1 MFRRKR
7 PQSDFSEELQAH
19 LALEM
24 DRIRAEGLSEEEARR
39 RARVEFGSSQAAQER
54 FYLSS
59 RIVWFDNLLHDI
71 KFAIRQLIRNPSFT
85 FVAIV
90 TLALGIA
97 ANSTIFSW
105 INSTLLDPI
114 PGIAHTSDMITIMRG
129 ERSEHPT
136 PPFSYMDF
144 ADLRDST
151 RTFAG
156 LLAYHDD
163 YMAITDSVKPE
174 RIYGTVASS
183 NYFEVLGVR
192 PILGRSL
199 ESTAPNER
207 LGTAEA
213 VLG

>member
-1 MFRRKR
+1 MFRRR
-7 PQSDFSEELQAH
+7 RSADDFAEEIKSHIELQADE
-19 LALEM
+19 LQS
-24 DRIRAEGLSEEEARR
+24 EGLSEEEARR
-39 RARVEFGSSQAAQER
+39 RARVEFGNAQAAQER
-54 FYLSS
+54 FYLRS

-136 PPFSYMDF
+136 PPFSYLDF

-151 RTFAG
+151 RTFTG

-163 YMAITDSVKPE
+163 YMAITGIGQARAHLWS
-174 RIYGTVASS
+174 T
-183 NYFEVLGVR
+183 GVVE
-192 PILGRSL
+192 LL
-199 ESTAPNER
+199 
-207 LGTAEA
+207 
-213 VLG
+213 